1 MCLFSF
7 SFFDYRG
14 LLPAEERQNFRQK
27 LNKATNEASNIGVN
41 EKVQL
46 RQHFPG
52 FPGALVYKC
61 CKIRGPV
68 VGRLIGHES
77 PEGPSTTV
85 TKIRVEPLN
94 KKTDSGDKSLSEA
107 GELNTDLLVE
117 ITPRGK
123 TIEEELISS
132 HSDAVRSSS
141 PHTSVRRKAQS
152 VTVSS
157 NGCEIWEVKDVV
169 FLESENKM
177 LGTVAAIDGP
187 HVIVKVASA
196 VSPSESLLR
205 VFKVSELESVL
216 SDSPGSTVT
225 QQLPTSSLYRGC
237 IQHSPKCIV
246 GGSTN
251 LGNKEVHAGLKP
263 VAMTT
268 TSAGI
273 SLVAQRLS
281 DSKAFFLGPA
291 MDQVIDSSRV
301 YTCSSDLNVS
311 SSNEDGSCTVDAE
324 AISSREAAL
333 TPTSLVHSVTHEKL
347 VTGSK
352 RRRNSNDEDDDNVSN
367 NAQANSTKESSTP
380 HGFLPCNF
388 HCSSHKFPL
397 LHSTSEYDIV
407 LLTDVNGCL
416 YPRPYGTKLSN
427 PTVGEIPPL
436 HSFGLGTRLG
446 RSSEAS
452 PSPERVLVAFIGKW
466 TLLFKLL
473 INASLFLSKY
483 SLVFE
488 QLGNSTCILIFCLI
502 LYLSALITNT
512 PAT

>member
-1 MCLFSF
+1 M
-7 SFFDYRG
+7 
-14 LLPAEERQNFRQK
+14 
-27 LNKATNEASNIGVN
+27 NKATNEASNIGVN

-77 PEGPSTTV
+77 PEGTSTTV

-94 KKTDSGDKSLSEA
+94 KKTDSGGKSLGEA
-107 GELNTDLLVE
+107 GKLNADFQAE
-117 ITPRGK
+117 NTPRGK

-132 HSDAVRSSS
+132 HKDAVRSSS
-141 PHTSVRRKAQS
+141 PHTSVRRKAQNIS
-152 VTVSS
+152 VSS
-157 NGCEIWEVKDVV
+157 NGFEIWEVKDVV
-169 FLESENKM
+169 FLESENKL

-187 HVIVKVASA
+187 HVIVKVAG
-196 VSPSESLLR
+196 VMSPSESSLR

-216 SDSPGSTVT
+216 SDSLEGSAVT

-237 IQHSPKCIV
+237 IQHSPKCVV
-246 GGSTN
+246 GSSTKS
-251 LGNKEVHAGLKP
+251 GNKEIHAGLKP

-273 SLVAQRLS
+273 SLIAQRLS

-301 YTCSSDLNVS
+301 YTCSHDVNVS
-311 SSNEDGSCTVDAE
+311 TSNDDGSCTVDAE
-324 AISSREAAL
+324 SINSREAAL
-333 TPTSLVHSVTHEKL
+333 TPTSLVHSITQEKP
-347 VTGSK
+347 VTGLK
-352 RRRNSNDEDDDNVSN
+352 RRRNSDDHDDDNVSN
-367 NAQANSTKESSTP
+367 NAQVNATLESSTP
-380 HGFLPCNF
+380 DGLLPCNF
-388 HCSSHKFPL
+388 HCSSHRFPL

-427 PTVGEIPPL
+427 PTAGEIPPV

-446 RSSEAS
+446 RISEGSST
-452 PSPERVLVAFIGKW
+452 PERVLIAFIGRW
-466 TLLFKLL
+466 VLLFK
-473 INASLFLSKY
+473 AQPS
-483 SLVFE
+483 
-488 QLGNSTCILIFCLI
+488 
-502 LYLSALITNT
+502 
-512 PAT
+512 

>member
-1 MCLFSF
+1 MLVLI
-7 SFFDYRG
+7 FDYRG

-61 CKIRGPV
+61 CEIRGPV

-77 PEGPSTTV
+77 PEGMSTTV

-94 KKTDSGDKSLSEA
+94 KKTDSGEKSLGEA
-107 GELNTDLLVE
+107 EKLNTDLPVE
-117 ITPRGK
+117 NTPRGK

-132 HSDAVRSSS
+132 HKDAVRSAS
-141 PHTSVRRKAQS
+141 PHTSIRRKAQS
-152 VTVSS
+152 ITVPS

-169 FLESENKM
+169 FLESENKL

-187 HVIVKVASA
+187 HVIVKIASA
-196 VSPSESLLR
+196 VSPSESSLR
-205 VFKVSELESVL
+205 VFKVSELESVI
-216 SDSPGSTVT
+216 SDKPEGGRVT
-225 QQLPTSSLYRGC
+225 QQVPTSSLYRGC

-246 GGSTN
+246 GSKS
-251 LGNKEVHAGLKP
+251 GNKEIHAGLKP

-273 SLVAQRLS
+273 SLIAQRLS
-281 DSKAFFLGPA
+281 DRKAFFLGPA
-291 MDQVIDSSRV
+291 MDQVIDSSKV
-301 YTCSSDLNVS
+301 YTCSSDVNVS
-311 SSNEDGSCTVDAE
+311 SSNDDSSCTVDAE
-324 AISSREAAL
+324 AINSREAAL
-333 TPTSLVHSVTHEKL
+333 TPTSLMHSITHEKP

-352 RRRNSNDEDDDNVSN
+352 RRRNSVNDDDDN
-367 NAQANSTKESSTP
+367 KSSTP
-380 HGFLPCNF
+380 DGLLPCNF
-388 HCSSHKFPL
+388 HSSSHRFPL

-407 LLTDVNGCL
+407 LLTDGNSCL

-436 HSFGLGTRLG
+436 HSFGIGTRLA
-446 RSSEAS
+446 RSSEGS
-452 PSPERVLVAFIGKW
+452 SIPERVLLAFISKW
-466 TLLFKLL
+466 MLLFK
-473 INASLFLSKY
+473 AQLS
-483 SLVFE
+483 
-488 QLGNSTCILIFCLI
+488 
-502 LYLSALITNT
+502 
-512 PAT
+512 

>member
-1 MCLFSF
+1 MFV
-7 SFFDYRG
+7 FFFFGHRG

-27 LNKATNEASNIGVN
+27 LNKATNESSNIGVN

-68 VGRLIGHES
+68 VGRLVAHES

-107 GELNTDLLVE
+107 GKLNADLPVE

-132 HSDAVRSSS
+132 HRDAVRSSS

-152 VTVSS
+152 ITVSS

-169 FLESENKM
+169 FLESENKL

-196 VSPSESLLR
+196 VSSSEWSLR

-216 SDSPGSTVT
+216 SDSPEGSSVT

-246 GGSTN
+246 GSASK

-301 YTCSSDLNVS
+301 YTCSTDINVS
-311 SSNEDGSCTVDAE
+311 TSNDDGSCTVDAE
-324 AISSREAAL
+324 AVNSQEAAL
-333 TPTSLVHSVTHEKL
+333 APTSSVHSITQEKP
-347 VTGSK
+347 VTGLK
-352 RRRNSNDEDDDNVSN
+352 RRRNSDDDDDGASSI
-367 NAQANSTKESSTP
+367 AQANESSTP
-380 HGFLPCNF
+380 DGLLPCNF
-388 HCSSHKFPL
+388 RCSSHRFPL
-397 LHSTSEYDIV
+397 LHSASEYDIV
-407 LLTDVNGCL
+407 LLTDANGCL

-427 PTVGEIPPL
+427 PSVGEIPPL

-446 RSSEAS
+446 RCSEAS
-452 PSPERVLVAFIGKW
+452 PTPERVLVAFIGKW
-466 TLLFKLL
+466 VLLFKAQLYVTL
-473 INASLFLSKY
+473 ANLGLNLTSVEHLNMLEMENTLSLNCKFMSHY
-483 SLVFE
+483 S
-488 QLGNSTCILIFCLI
+488 
-502 LYLSALITNT
+502 
-512 PAT
+512 

>member
-1 MCLFSF
+1 MLVLI
-7 SFFDYRG
+7 FDYRG

-61 CKIRGPV
+61 CEIRGPV

-77 PEGPSTTV
+77 PEGMSTTV

-94 KKTDSGDKSLSEA
+94 KKTDSGEKSLSEA
-107 GELNTDLLVE
+107 EKLNTDLPVE
-117 ITPRGK
+117 NTPRGK

-132 HSDAVRSSS
+132 HKDAVRSSS
-141 PHTSVRRKAQS
+141 PHTSIRRKAQS
-152 VTVSS
+152 ITVPS

-169 FLESENKM
+169 FLESENKL

-187 HVIVKVASA
+187 HVIVKIASA
-196 VSPSESLLR
+196 VSPSESSLR
-205 VFKVSELESVL
+205 VFKVSELESVI
-216 SDSPGSTVT
+216 SDKPEGGRVT
-225 QQLPTSSLYRGC
+225 QQVPTSSLYRGC

-246 GGSTN
+246 GSKS
-251 LGNKEVHAGLKP
+251 GNKEVHAGLKP

-273 SLVAQRLS
+273 SLIAQRLS
-281 DSKAFFLGPA
+281 DRKAFFLGPA
-291 MDQVIDSSRV
+291 MDQVIDSSKV
-301 YTCSSDLNVS
+301 YTCSSDVNVS
-311 SSNEDGSCTVDAE
+311 SSNDDSSCTVDAE
-324 AISSREAAL
+324 AINSREAAL
-333 TPTSLVHSVTHEKL
+333 TPTSLMHSITHEKP

-352 RRRNSNDEDDDNVSN
+352 RRRNSVNDDDDN
-367 NAQANSTKESSTP
+367 KSSTP
-380 HGFLPCNF
+380 DGLLPCNF
-388 HCSSHKFPL
+388 HSSSHRFPL

-407 LLTDVNGCL
+407 LLTDGNSCL

-436 HSFGLGTRLG
+436 HSFGIGTRLA
-446 RSSEAS
+446 RSSEGS
-452 PSPERVLVAFIGKW
+452 SIPERVLLAFISKW
-466 TLLFKLL
+466 TLLFK
-473 INASLFLSKY
+473 ARLS
-483 SLVFE
+483 
-488 QLGNSTCILIFCLI
+488 
-502 LYLSALITNT
+502 
-512 PAT
+512 

>member
-1 MCLFSF
+1 MYLF

-123 TIEEELISS
+123 TVEEELISS
-132 HSDAVRSSS
+132 HTDAVRSSS

-152 VTVSS
+152 ITVPS

-196 VSPSESLLR
+196 VSPSESSLR

-216 SDSPGSTVT
+216 SDSSGSTGTVT

-246 GGSTN
+246 GSSTN

-268 TSAGI
+268 TSTGI
-273 SLVAQRLS
+273 SLVTQRLS

-301 YTCSSDLNVS
+301 YTCSSDVNVS
-311 SSNEDGSCTVDAE
+311 SSNDDGSCTVDAE

-333 TPTSLVHSVTHEKL
+333 TPRSLVHSMTHEKP

-352 RRRNSNDEDDDNVSN
+352 RRRNSNDDDDDNVSN
-367 NAQANSTKESSTP
+367 NAQANPAKESATP
-380 HGFLPCNF
+380 DSLLPCNF
-388 HCSSHKFPL
+388 HCSSHRFPL

-446 RSSEAS
+446 RSSEGS

-466 TLLFKLL
+466 VLLFQVQLHVSYFRIKFDLNFAVRFSL
-473 INASLFLSKY
+473 CSINF
-483 SLVFE
+483 
-488 QLGNSTCILIFCLI
+488 
-502 LYLSALITNT
+502 YLSVLTFSLTSI
-512 PAT
+512 

>member
-1 MCLFSF
+1 MALVSLTVLFPSVTLLTF
-7 SFFDYRG
+7 VLNTYVSFFFFFYYRG

-27 LNKATNEASNIGVN
+27 LNKATNESSNIGVN

-68 VGRLIGHES
+68 VGRLVAHES

-107 GELNTDLLVE
+107 GKLNADLPVE
-117 ITPRGK
+117 MSPRGK

-132 HSDAVRSSS
+132 HRDAVRSSS

-152 VTVSS
+152 ITVSS
-157 NGCEIWEVKDVV
+157 NDCEIWEVKDVV
-169 FLESENKM
+169 FLESENKL

-196 VSPSESLLR
+196 VSASEWSLR

-216 SDSPGSTVT
+216 SDSPEGSSVT
-225 QQLPTSSLYRGC
+225 RQLPTSSLYRGC

-246 GGSTN
+246 GSATK

-301 YTCSSDLNVS
+301 YTCSTDINVS
-311 SSNEDGSCTVDAE
+311 TSNDDGSRTVDTE
-324 AISSREAAL
+324 AVNSQEAAL
-333 TPTSLVHSVTHEKL
+333 TPTSLVHSITQEKP
-347 VTGSK
+347 VTGLK
-352 RRRNSNDEDDDNVSN
+352 RRRNSDDDDDGASSI
-367 NAQANSTKESSTP
+367 AQANESSTP
-380 HGFLPCNF
+380 DGLHPCNF
-388 HCSSHKFPL
+388 HCSSHRFPL

-427 PTVGEIPPL
+427 PTVGEIPAL

-446 RSSEAS
+446 RCSEGIS
-452 PSPERVLVAFIGKW
+452 IPERVLVAFIGKW
-466 TLLFKLL
+466 VLLFKAQLL
-473 INASLFLSKY
+473 VHVS
-483 SLVFE
+483 
-488 QLGNSTCILIFCLI
+488 
-502 LYLSALITNT
+502 
-512 PAT
+512 

>member
-1 MCLFSF
+1 MP
-7 SFFDYRG
+7 G
-14 LLPAEERQNFRQK
+14 EERQNFRQK
-27 LNKATNEASNIGVN
+27 LIKATNEASNIGVN

-77 PEGPSTTV
+77 PEGTSTTV
-85 TKIRVEPLN
+85 TKIRVELLN
-94 KKTDSGDKSLSEA
+94 KKTDSSEKSLREA
-107 GELNTDLLVE
+107 GNLNTDFPVE
-117 ITPRGK
+117 ITPRGR
-123 TIEEELISS
+123 TLEEELISS
-132 HSDAVRSSS
+132 HNDAVRSSS

-152 VTVSS
+152 VTVPS
-157 NGCEIWEVKDVV
+157 NGCEIWEVRDVV
-169 FLESENKM
+169 FLESENKL

-196 VSPSESLLR
+196 VSPSESSLR

-216 SDSPGSTVT
+216 SDSPEGSTVT
-225 QQLPTSSLYRGC
+225 QQLSTSSLYRGC

-246 GGSTN
+246 GTK

-273 SLVAQRLS
+273 SLIAQRLS
-281 DSKAFFLGPA
+281 DNKAFFLGPA
-291 MDQVIDSSRV
+291 MDQVIDSSKV
-301 YTCSSDLNVS
+301 YTCSSDVNVS
-311 SSNEDGSCTVDAE
+311 SSNDDGSCTVDAE
-324 AISSREAAL
+324 AIDSREAAL
-333 TPTSLVHSVTHEKL
+333 APTSLVHSVTHEKP

-352 RRRNSNDEDDDNVSN
+352 RRRNSDDDDDNSVTN
-367 NAQANSTKESSTP
+367 NAQANESSTP
-380 HGFLPCNF
+380 DGLLPCNF
-388 HCSSHKFPL
+388 HCSSHRFPL

-407 LLTDVNGCL
+407 LLTDINGCL

-436 HSFGLGTRLG
+436 HSFGLGTRLS
-446 RSSEAS
+446 RSSEGS
-452 PSPERVLVAFIGKW
+452 SIPERVLVAFIGKW
-466 TLLFKLL
+466 VL
-473 INASLFLSKY
+473 IYCFLIYCCLMLKSVKQASLQSQK
-483 SLVFE
+483 VHNKA
-488 QLGNSTCILIFCLI
+488 Q
-502 LYLSALITNT
+502 
-512 PAT
+512 

>member
-1 MCLFSF
+1 MFLFR
-7 SFFDYRG
+7 RG

-77 PEGPSTTV
+77 PEGTSTTV

-94 KKTDSGDKSLSEA
+94 KKTDSGEKSLSET
-107 GELNTDLLVE
+107 GKLNTDLPVE
-117 ITPRGK
+117 TTSRGK

-132 HSDAVRSSS
+132 HNDAVRSSS

-152 VTVSS
+152 VTVWS

-169 FLESENKM
+169 FLESENKL

-196 VSPSESLLR
+196 VSPSESSLR

-216 SDSPGSTVT
+216 SDSPEGSTMI

-246 GGSTN
+246 GSSTK

-273 SLVAQRLS
+273 SLIAHRLS

-301 YTCSSDLNVS
+301 YTCSSDVNVS
-311 SSNEDGSCTVDAE
+311 SSNDDGSCTVDAE

-333 TPTSLVHSVTHEKL
+333 TPTSLVQSMTHVKP

-352 RRRNSNDEDDDNVSN
+352 RRRSSNDDDDDNVSN
-367 NAQANSTKESSTP
+367 NAQANSAYESSTP
-380 HGFLPCNF
+380 DSLLPCNV
-388 HCSSHKFPL
+388 HCSGHRFPL

-446 RSSEAS
+446 RSSEGS
-452 PSPERVLVAFIGKW
+452 PIPERVLVAFIGKW
-466 TLLFKLL
+466 LLCLEDSNKSGNTL
-473 INASLFLSKY
+473 SDTRDR
-483 SLVFE
+483 V
-488 QLGNSTCILIFCLI
+488 
-502 LYLSALITNT
+502 
-512 PAT
+512 